1 MGTGFTRASSRAA
14 VLNNPQNPR
23 ISDDTGI
30 RDNLAAA
37 AAAAGLLNKAG
48 VAQHRKVERISAKG
62 EEGRSGRAADI
73 IPSC

>member
-37 AAAAGLLNKAG
+37 AAARLLNKAG

-62 EEGRSGRAADI
+62 EGRTER
-73 IPSC
+73 